1 MKKALSLLLAA
12 LLLAAALTACSETKE
27 NTDVSA
33 GTQAGGASAEP
44 SAAAET
50 EPAEEETLL
59 PEPDIP
65 DDADWGGEDFTI
77 IYPGWSLYEFYLHA
91 DELNGDVMNDA
102 LFNRTA
108 AVNERLNVS
117 VGFVT
122 EGYIDTILAA
132 VKKAVTAGDGSYD
145 MAVTHCI
152 NGLQGLLSGQL
163 ILDWG
168 DIPYV
173 DLTKP
178 WWNSSILE
186 QLSIGGVTPFAASD
200 LLIADPNVIFFNNDI
215 ATDLN
220 LDSLYGTVYEGK
232 WTLDRMIELSDLA
245 VRDLNGDGKM
255 AAKDQYGVCGNL
267 GWPMI
272 SFMYGCGQ
280 FIAEFVDGVPQVALQ
295 NENAV
300 TMMEKLYKLFCEG
313 DRALVNGTIND
324 RYIPFETYHALF
336 YFLSLSS
343 MEQYRQTEVDYGI
356 IPFPKLDE
364 NQQEYISLNWTGL
377 QCIPSSCENREM
389 TGMVAE
395 LLASESKKQVLPAY
409 FDYLLDGK
417 IARHDETRAM
427 LDIIFDSCVYD
438 FGMNFSNQANF
449 LYMVSDLIGQKS
461 TDIAS
466 YYQKNIKVTTK
477 MYEKIIKNY
486 AALGE

>member
-1 MKKALSLLLAA
+1 MKKTLSLLLAS
-12 LLLAAALTACSETKE
+12 LFLAASLTACSETKE
-27 NTDVSA
+27 N
-33 GTQAGGASAEP
+33 GGASTPDQTAVSTP
-44 SAAAET
+44 SADAET
-50 EPAEEETLL
+50 EPPEEEPAV

-65 DDADWGGEDFTI
+65 ADADWGGEDFTI

-108 AVNERLNVS
+108 AVNERINVNI
-117 VGFVT
+117 GFVT
-122 EGYIDTILAA
+122 EGYIDTILAE
-132 VKKAVTAGDGSYD
+132 VKKAVTAGDGAYD

-178 WWNSSILE
+178 YWNSSILE

-220 LDSLYGTVYEGK
+220 LDSLYDTVFEGR
-232 WTLDRMIELSDLA
+232 WTLDKMIELSDLA

-313 DRALVNGTIND
+313 DRALVNSSIND
-324 RYIPFETYHALF
+324 RYIPFETYSALF

-364 NQQEYISLNWTGL
+364 NQQDYISLNWTGL